1 MIFINVDQ
9 FTVLY
14 GAIEGMGDV
23 DHFKILY

>member
-1 MIFINVDQ
+1 MIFFYVDH

-14 GAIEGMGDV
+14 RAIEGMGAV